1 MANGMK
7 PALYLAVAVALPV
20 LGALGAKAGPA
31 IPHHYSIRFAAQVDG
46 RSFECGATYNGL
58 GTTRAAVTP
67 EFLRLYVS
75 GVRLIESDGS
85 EVPLTLDQDGVW
97 QQRDVAFLSFE
108 GAHAE
113 CASGSPQ
120 ERRVV
125 SGTAP
130 DGNVVGLRFTV
141 GVPQS
146 LDHSDA
152 TIASSPL
159 NLSDMF
165 WSWQDGY
172 KFFRFDGRV
181 TGKSGAR
188 AFVFHLGS
196 TGCSH
201 GSGATRCAHSNA
213 ASIRLRFNPSQT
225 IVLDVGKLL
234 ANVDLERGQGC
245 MMMAGEVCSPE
256 LRSLGLAGGTQTVFA
271 VRNR

>member
-1 MANGMK
+1 MK
-7 PALYLAVAVALPV
+7 PTLYVAL
-20 LGALGAKAGPA
+20 ALATIFALSPKAGPA
-31 IPHHYSIRFAAQVDG
+31 GVPHHYSIRFAAEVDG
-46 RSFECGATYNGL
+46 RSFECGATYNDL
-58 GTTRAAVTP
+58 GTTRAAITP

-75 GVRLIESDGS
+75 DVRLIESNGG
-85 EVPLTLDQDGVW
+85 ELPLTLDQDGVW

-130 DGNVVGLRFTV
+130 SGNVVGVRFTV

-146 LDHSDA
+146 LDHGDA

-181 TGKSGAR
+181 SGKAGTTR

-196 TGCSH
+196 TGCTQRADS
-201 GSGATRCAHSNA
+201 TRCAHPNE

-234 ANVDLERGQGC
+234 AGVDLERGQGC
-245 MMMAGEVCSPE
+245 MMMAGEACAPE
-256 LRSLGLAGGTQTVFA
+256 LRSLGVSGSEQTVFA
-271 VRNR
+271 VR